1 MAMEKSKLKELIA
14 KIEKLPTLPVVVAR
28 INAMVQNPKTSAREV
43 GQAIATDPSLSARVL
58 RLVNSAFFGFPSQ
71 ISSVSHATTILGFNA
86 IQNLAL
92 SATVFQLFRDGG
104 EELFDR
110 RAFWEHSLGVGVI
123 SRILAEKVRYPEK
136 EEAFTAGLIHDVG
149 KIVLDQFVHEEFRAV
164 MNMVRANDMLLY
176 EAESKIL
183 GLNHANVG
191 YILSQ
196 KWNLPKKIQE
206 PLSYHH
212 APGLSKY
219 NPQLTGIVHLAD
231 ILCRALKYGNGGDN
245 KVPQLDRAAVADFK
259 IGSSDIEQIKTM
271 ADKEIEKAEVFLE
284 MM

>member
-1 MAMEKSKLKELIA
+1 MEKSKLKELVA

-28 INAMVQNPKTSAREV
+28 VNAMVQNPKTSAREV
-43 GQAIATDPSLSARVL
+43 GAAIATDPSLSAKVL
-58 RLVNSAFFGFPSQ
+58 RLVNSAYFGFPSQ

-92 SATVFQLFRDGG
+92 SATVFQMFHVDGA

-110 RAFWEHSLGVGVI
+110 RAFWEHSLGVGI
-123 SRILAEKVRYPEK
+123 LSRLLAEKFKYPDR

-149 KIVLDQFVHEEFRAV
+149 KIVLDQFAHEDFRAV
-164 MNMVRANDMLLY
+164 INKVKADNLLLF
-176 EAESKIL
+176 EAETQLL

-196 KWNLPKKIQE
+196 KWNLPKKLQD
-206 PLSYHH
+206 PLAYHH
-212 APGLSKY
+212 APGLSKH
-219 NPQLTGIVHLAD
+219 NPQLTGIVHFAD
-231 ILCRALKYGNGGDN
+231 ILCRIL
-245 KVPQLDRAAVADFK
+245 K
-259 IGSSDIEQIKTM
+259 IGSGGDSKVPPLDKAAVGDFKLTAGDIEQLKTVL
-271 ADKEIEKAEVFLE
+271 DKEIEKAEVFLE

>member
-1 MAMEKSKLKELIA
+1 MEKSKLKELIM

-28 INAMVQNPKTSAREV
+28 ITTMVQNPKTSAREV
-43 GQAIATDPSLSARVL
+43 GAAIATDPSLSAKVL
-58 RLVNSAFFGFPSQ
+58 RLVNSAYFGFPSQ

-92 SATVFQLFRDGG
+92 AATVFQLFRDSGA

-110 RAFWEHSLGVGVI
+110 KAFWEHSLGVGV
-123 SRILAEKVRYPEK
+123 LARLLSDKVRYPDK

-149 KIVLDQFVHEEFRAV
+149 KIVLDQFVHEEFKVVITA
-164 MNMVRANDMLLY
+164 VRANNMLLY
-176 EAESKIL
+176 EAESQIL

-196 KWNLPKKIQE
+196 KWNLPKKLQD
-206 PLSYHH
+206 PLAYHH

-219 NPQLTGIVHLAD
+219 NPQLTGIIHLAD
-231 ILCRALKYGNGGDN
+231 ILCRALKIGNGGDN
-245 KVPQLDRAAVADFK
+245 KIPTLDKAAVADFK
-259 IGSSDIEQIKTM
+259 LNAADIEQLKTVSE
-271 ADKEIEKAEVFLE
+271 KEIEKAEVFLE